1 MKTRN
6 LIFLLLL
13 ISFSLS
19 LYKCSSTKTMGLNS
33 IQLTSQL
40 RPGMSYAEV
49 ESILGKPKSSQVVED
64 KWIARYNLQEMW
76 KGYIPYDM
84 IFNSKDQTLISWS
97 ENKKA
102 WEENQA
108 QLKMVADEVSKQND
122 AATPTNTTQSGT
134 GGGNVAPSFENNA
147 ELMKYFV
154 GSYYSFSSVGG
165 GQTGG
170 TERKISLCPD
180 GKYFSS
186 SESGYSGGS
195 GAWGTASQG
204 GGGGTWKITGNK
216 TSGTIVTID
225 RTGKPTTYKYEV
237 CGEGCIYFGNTKF
250 AYAGAPQCK

>member
-1 MKTRN
+1 
-6 LIFLLLL
+6 
-13 ISFSLS
+13 
-19 LYKCSSTKTMGLNS
+19 MGLNS

-40 RPGMSYAEV
+40 QPGMSYAEV
-49 ESILGKPKSSQVVED
+49 ESILGKPQSSQMVED

-76 KGYIPYDM
+76 RGYIPYDL
-84 IFNSKDQTLISWS
+84 IFNSKDQTLISWG

-108 QLKMVADEVSKQND
+108 QLKMFADEVSKLSD
-122 AATPTNTTQSGT
+122 AAAATTNTTQSGT
-134 GGGNVAPSFENNA
+134 GRGNVAPSFENNA

-204 GGGGTWKITGNK
+204 GGEGTWKITGTK
-216 TSGTIVTID
+216 TSGTIVTTD
-225 RTGKPTTYKYEV
+225 RTGKSTVYKYEV
-237 CGEGCIYFGNTKF
+237 CGDGCIYFGNTKF